1 MKIYLASPLF
11 DEIQKDKIK
20 RVVKRLRR
28 EGHVVYSPMEHQIPD
43 AWELENYVWSKK
55 VFDEDLRALNEAD
68 VVYALYYGM
77 DSDSGT
83 AWEIGYA
90 YAMEKQV
97 NIFVS
102 DEENLQ
108 SLMIINGADNVY
120 ALAPYIDHGE
130 RKPVWLKKIIQS

>member
-11 DEIQKDKIK
+11 NEIQKDKIK
-20 RVVKRLRR
+20 KVVNRLRR
-28 EGHVVYSPMEHQIPD
+28 EGHEVYSPMEHQIPN
-43 AWELENYVWSKK
+43 AWALENYVWSKK

-68 VVYALYYGM
+68 AVYAIYYGM

-90 YAMEKQV
+90 CAMKKQV
-97 NIFVS
+97 KVFVS
-102 DEENLQ
+102 DEKNLQ
-108 SLMIINGADNVY
+108 SLMIINGANNVY

-130 RKPVWLKKIIQS
+130 KKPIWLKKIIQS

>member
-28 EGHVVYSPMEHQIPD
+28 EGHEVYSPMEHQIPN
-43 AWELENYVWSKK
+43 AWALENRVWSKK

-68 VVYALYYGM
+68 AIYAIYYGM

-83 AWEIGYA
+83 SWEIGYA
-90 YAMEKQV
+90 CAMKKQV
-97 NIFVS
+97 NVFVS
-102 DEENLQ
+102 DEKILQ

-120 ALAPYIDHGE
+120 ALAPYTENGE
-130 RKPVWLKKIIQS
+130 RKPVRLQKIIQS

>member
-28 EGHVVYSPMEHQIPD
+28 EGHEVYSPMEHQIPD
-43 AWELENYVWSKK
+43 AWELENHVWSKK
-55 VFDEDLRALNEAD
+55 VFDEDLRALNEAEA
-68 VVYALYYGM
+68 VYAIYYGM

-90 YAMEKQV
+90 CAMKKQV
-97 NIFVS
+97 NIFVPN
-102 DEENLQ
+102 EKNLL

-120 ALAPYIDHGE
+120 ALTPFIDHGE
-130 RKPVWLKKIIQS
+130 RKPLWLKKIIQS